1 MAMGKRLLS
10 TQAAPHFFMQLYKAL
25 SQRHRAYTWRGDTS
39 PRSKANP
46 ALTTNPLKEITMK
59 KLIQSLVIAG
69 VMATA
74 GSAAFAQMDHGKMGH
89 GGMHGDP
96 AKMEQM
102 HAKHLGDLKAKLKIT
117 ASQEA
122 AWTAFAS
129 GMKHPADMGKRPDRA
144 EMDKLTTP
152 ERLEKMRSMHKERM
166 AAMDMAMD
174 KRIEATKTFYAALTP
189 EQQKTFDAEHAKMDK
204 GGKRG
209 GGGRDHKGMHGGM
222 GDKPAAK

>member
-1 MAMGKRLLS
+1 
-10 TQAAPHFFMQLYKAL
+10 
-25 SQRHRAYTWRGDTS
+25 
-39 PRSKANP
+39 
-46 ALTTNPLKEITMK
+46 MK

-102 HAKHLGDLKAKLKIT
+102 HAKHLDALKAKLKIT
-117 ASQEA
+117 AAQEA
-122 AWTAFAS
+122 AWTTFSAN
-129 GMKHPADMGKRPDRA
+129 MKHPADMGKRMDHA

-152 ERLEKMRSMHKERM
+152 ERMEKMRSMHKERM
-166 AAMDMAMD
+166 AAMDAAMD

-189 EQQKTFDAEHAKMDK
+189 EQQKTFDAEHAKMGKGSK

-209 GGGRDHKGMHGGM
+209 GHRDHKGMHDGM
-222 GDKPAAK
+222 GKQAPAAK